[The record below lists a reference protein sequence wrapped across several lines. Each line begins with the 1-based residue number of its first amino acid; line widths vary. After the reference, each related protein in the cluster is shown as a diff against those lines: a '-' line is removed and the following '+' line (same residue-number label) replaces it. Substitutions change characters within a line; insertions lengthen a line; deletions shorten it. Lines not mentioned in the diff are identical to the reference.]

1 MFCLLPKFQF
11 FCVCFKERLLGLTKL
26 IVTVADQN
34 TKLILTHSRGSDEQK
49 HLALSLVDM
58 VLVRLL
64 VQ

>member
-1 MFCLLPKFQF
+1 M
-11 FCVCFKERLLGLTKL
+11 GLTKL